1 MSRVIPIAP
10 TASLLPSSDS
20 LVPQARDVLALTA
33 LAWSLPVP
41 SAALRPAPAAPA
53 IHAHAADAGPLRIPL
68 NESREA
74 QGWPYWPAYPGM
86 AAGWR

>member
-41 SAALRPAPAAPA
+41 PAAPQPAPAASA

-68 NESREA
+68 NERREA

>member
-10 TASLLPSSDS
+10 TAPLLPSSDS

-41 SAALRPAPAAPA
+41 PAAPA